1 MFYKKYEI
9 IDYRPEFKD
18 QIIDLT
24 KIIWGEDENK
34 NRAYFEWKFENVP
47 YSTEMVGAI
56 GLYKGKAIAF
66 NGLSILKW
74 YIGYRKSIFYT
85 IGNTGSCI
93 HIDHQRKGL
102 HTAMVEYIMKKHKTS
117 KFKLITGFSPN
128 PAATAFALKTGWK
141 IFASRKYLRRY
152 DYWQIIKK
160 AILNRMKTRSDKLK
174 EISGQY
180 GSIEV
185 TQNVKPIAMVN
196 LIEKIPEHKNG
207 ICLYRDL
214 RFMKWRFLKPNA
226 NYLFYYLWDKD
237 KRLKS
242 YFVVKYYCRS
252 GAGKIIDYAYLDIK
266 YFQKILTFLI
276 KYKHFTYIFLLD
288 VNLEKVLRNTVH
300 NFGFHHRNL
309 VTKLVTKNGKNRKEL
324 YYVVKPLKDERREEY
339 WFVNNMDIRKIKN
352 WKFTEICSEEV

>member
-34 NRAYFEWKFENVP
+34 NRTYFEWKFEQSP
-47 YSTEMVGAI
+47 YFKEIIGAI

-66 NGLSILKW
+66 NGLTVLKW
-74 YIGYRKSIFYT
+74 YIDNRKNIFYT
-85 IGNTGSCI
+85 IGNTGACTQMN
-93 HIDHQRKGL
+93 HQRKGL

-128 PAATAFALKTGWK
+128 PASTAFALKTGWE
-141 IFASRKYLRRY
+141 IFATRKYLRKY
-152 DYWQIIKK
+152 DYLQMGKREILTRVK
-160 AILNRMKTRSDKLK
+160 AQSDKLK
-174 EISGQY
+174 KVLGKY

-185 TQNVKPIAMVN
+185 TQNVKPIVMVN

-214 RFMKWRFLKPNA
+214 GFMQWRFLKPNV

-237 KRLKS
+237 KRLKG

-288 VNLEKVLRNTVH
+288 VNLDKVLRNVIH
-300 NFGFHHRNL
+300 NFGFHHRDL
-309 VTKLVTKNGKNRKEL
+309 VIKLITKKRKNRKEL
-324 YYVVKPLKDERREEY
+324 CYVVKPLKDKSREDY
-339 WFVNNMDIRKIKN
+339 WFIDNLDIRKAEN
-352 WKFTEICSEEV
+352 WKFTEICSEDV